1 MMRSMFSGVSALR
14 NHQIMMDV
22 IGNNIANVNTIGFK
36 SSRAIFQETLNQT
49 LQTATAPTGNRG
61 GTNPRQV
68 GLGVSLGAIATHH
81 TPGNLQQSGSDTDVA
96 IQGDGYFVIGSGD
109 QRFFT
114 RAGAFGF
121 DENGSLVNIT
131 NGMHVYGWHAQNGV
145 VNTNQPIEPLRVPT
159 DQMIAPVATT
169 RIEYSGNLDSRT
181 TGTLAF
187 DGKPMVISNG
197 TNEVSVSF
205 ELTPTGSFNEWHWR
219 ADVTGGT
226 VLDENGDPVGAM
238 AFGTIRVGPTGEI
251 IFQSAT
257 GPIQIQPDGTNDVI
271 EIDVPTAANGGD
283 FSLVAHPDYDAVDGS
298 GINQSTYTAPP
309 AEMATIHVFD
319 SQGARHDVIVAFERI
334 SLYEWTWK
342 AEDRLGNPIGDGTLQ
357 FSASG
362 LLESQTGSIV
372 LTPTGVEPIEIEP
385 DFSSLTQFAS
395 ATTASAVDQN
405 GYPAGE
411 LETVNIDTL
420 GRIVGS
426 FSNGL
431 LEVLGQLALATFRN
445 PGGLHKEAGTLF
457 RESPNSGM
465 ANIGAA
471 ETGNRGSVAPGNL
484 EMSNVDLGME
494 FTHMIITQRGY
505 QANSRIITTS
515 DEMLQE
521 LVNLKR

>member
-1 MMRSMFSGVSALR
+1 MSYALTAQSAALLGRTVEVSIDDTGEIVQGKVEAIRLENGLPEIIINGKSYPLGSIVAVYSSSHSCLGKCIICWIRRSMRDDA
-14 NHQIMMDV
+14 IDV
-22 IGNNIANVNTIGFK
+22 FRRLGPEK
-36 SSRAIFQETLNQT
+36 SSDHDGCHRKQHCERQHNWIQKFAGDFSRNLKSNLANRYNADWQPWRYQ
-49 LQTATAPTGNRG
+49 PTSG
-61 GTNPRQV
+61 GVRRFTWC
-68 GLGVSLGAIATHH
+68 IATHH

-257 GPIQIQPDGTNDVI
+257 GPIKFNLMAQMMSLKSMFPQR
-271 EIDVPTAANGGD
+271 PTAAS
-283 FSLVAHPDYDAVDGS
+283 FLWWH
-298 GINQSTYTAPP
+298 ILITMRW
-309 AEMATIHVFD
+309 MAQESIKVHTRHHRQKWRQFMYSIPKGQDMTI
-319 SQGARHDVIVAFERI
+319 IVAFENFTVRM
-334 SLYEWTWK
+334 
-342 AEDRLGNPIGDGTLQ
+342 D
-357 FSASG
+357 
-362 LLESQTGSIV
+362 LEGRR
-372 LTPTGVEPIEIEP
+372 PTGQ
-385 DFSSLTQFAS
+385 SH
-395 ATTASAVDQN
+395 
-405 GYPAGE
+405 
-411 LETVNIDTL
+411 
-420 GRIVGS
+420 R
-426 FSNGL
+426 
-431 LEVLGQLALATFRN
+431 
-445 PGGLHKEAGTLF
+445 
-457 RESPNSGM
+457 
-465 ANIGAA
+465 
-471 ETGNRGSVAPGNL
+471 
-484 EMSNVDLGME
+484 
-494 FTHMIITQRGY
+494 
-505 QANSRIITTS
+505 
-515 DEMLQE
+515 
-521 LVNLKR
+521 

>member
-1 MMRSMFSGVSALR
+1 MLRSMFSGVSALR

-22 IGNNIANVNTIGFK
+22 IGNNIANVNTVGFK

-49 LQTATAPTGNRG
+49 LQNATAPTSTRG

-68 GLGVSLGAIATHH
+68 GLGVTLGGIVTHH
-81 TPGNLQQSGSDTDVA
+81 TPGNLQASGSTTDVA
-96 IQGDGYFVIGSGD
+96 IEGDGFFIVGSGD
-109 QRFFT
+109 QRLFT
-114 RAGAFGF
+114 RAGTF
-121 DENGSLVNIT
+121 DFDQNGSLVHIT
-131 NGMHVYGWHAQNGV
+131 TGMHVYGWLAQNGV
-145 VNTNQPIEPLRVPT
+145 VNTSQPVEPLRVPI
-159 DQMIAPVATT
+159 DQMIAPLPTT
-169 RIEYSGNLDSRT
+169 RIEYSGNLDART

-187 DGKPMVISNG
+187 DGRPIVITSADG
-197 TNEVSVSF
+197 QKEISVSF
-205 ELTPTGSFNEWHWR
+205 ELQPTGSFNEWEWR
-219 ADVTGGT
+219 VKVTGEGVNVVGGSGT
-226 VLDENGDPVGAM
+226 L
-238 AFGTIRVGPTGEI
+238 RVGPTGEI

-257 GPIQIQPDGTNDVI
+257 EPIRIQLEGTNEEIV
-271 EIDVPTAANGGD
+271 IDVPTADNNGVFAVNSIPAGYQVQGED
-283 FSLVAHPDYDAVDGS
+283 KVA
-298 GINQSTYTAPP
+298 STYTPP
-309 AEMATIHVFD
+309 QAELATIHVFD
-319 SQGARHDVIVAFERI
+319 TQGARHDVIVSFERI

-342 AEDRLGNPIGDGTLQ
+342 AEDRLGNPIGGGELR
-357 FSASG
+357 FSTSG
-362 LLESQTGSIV
+362 VLESQTGSIV
-372 LTPTGVEPIEIEP
+372 LTPTGVEPVEIEP

-395 ATTASAVDQN
+395 SSTVAAVDQN

-411 LETVNIDTL
+411 LETVSIDSV
-420 GRIVGS
+420 GRIIGS

-457 RESPNSGM
+457 RESSNSGM

-471 ETGNRGSVAPGNL
+471 GTGNRGTVAPGNL